1 MSIRVKVVRWTYLTF
16 VVYIT
21 DGLPILLVTC
31 ADIFLEY
38 LQVILFNKMNAIDE
52 SIVITI

>member
-1 MSIRVKVVRWTYLTF
+1 MSIRVKVCEMDVPYF

-31 ADIFLEY
+31 ADIFFGN
-38 LQVILFNKMNAIDE
+38 IFK
-52 SIVITI
+52 